1 MCLQGRIQDECK
13 GGGVSKTKAVSNR
26 YWAAPSMRRHVAT
39 PPQEGG
45 LEVPPLQEN
54 KYLVA
59 SGSIENDF
67 NAQINNP
74 LHKLDIVILNVIEN
88 NIA

>member
-1 MCLQGRIQDECK
+1 MCVQGRIQDGCK
-13 GGGVSKTKAVSNR
+13 GGEVSKMKAVSNR

-45 LEVPPLQEN
+45 LEVPPLHH
-54 KYLVA
+54 LAA

-74 LHKLDIVILNVIEN
+74 LHKLDIVILNVIEE
-88 NIA
+88 A